1 MSHDPC
7 NSSVNASELANGMN
21 QSELFSGIKQ
31 TGELLL
37 LARHELEIQFRS
49 RCMAM
54 PMCMYILCEFF
65 IISAETLFY
74 VFVQKR
80 KQTRVL
86 RA

>member
-49 RCMAM
+49 
-54 PMCMYILCEFF
+54 PI
-65 IISAETLFY
+65 FY
-74 VFVQKR
+74 VNF
-80 KQTRVL
+80 L
-86 RA
+86 

>member
-49 RCMAM
+49 RWQC
-54 PMCMYILCEFF
+54 LCAC
-65 IISAETLFY
+65 IFY
-74 VFVQKR
+74 VNF
-80 KQTRVL
+80 L
-86 RA
+86 